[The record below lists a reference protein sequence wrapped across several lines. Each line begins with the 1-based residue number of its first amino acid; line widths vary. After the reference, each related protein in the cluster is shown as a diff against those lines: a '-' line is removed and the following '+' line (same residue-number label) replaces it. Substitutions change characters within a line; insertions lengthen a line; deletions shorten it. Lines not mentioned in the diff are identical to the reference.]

1 MAANGYDER
10 RRRLFRTASEE
21 DEMLL
26 MRRPMPV
33 RRTYALFGMLL
44 GIFPPA
50 AIFTKMLGYGL
61 SEGSGIMFLVFLLM
75 NVICA
80 VTGYWMGVA
89 LSRSVADWE
98 RESWTKMLLL
108 LPVLGMGWGAI
119 TGAAGGFIFFGIGA
133 VFGAYMAMAV
143 GAVAFTL
150 FAALHRLVWRG
161 GMIDARHFWPLASG
175 VTLVISALILG
186 M

>member
-1 MAANGYDER
+1 
-10 RRRLFRTASEE
+10 
-21 DEMLL
+21 
-26 MRRPMPV
+26 MRRPMAV
-33 RRTYALFGMLL
+33 RRTYALLGLLL

-50 AIFTKMLGYGL
+50 AIFTKMLGYGF
-61 SEGSGIMFLVFLLM
+61 SEGSGVMFLVFLVM

-80 VTGYWMGVA
+80 VAGYWMGVA
-89 LSRSVADWE
+89 LSRSVEYVE
-98 RESWTKMLLL
+98 RESWSAMLLL
-108 LPVLGMGWGAI
+108 RPVLGMGWGAA

-133 VFGAYMAMAV
+133 IFGAYMAMAV

-150 FAALHRLVWRG
+150 FAVLHRLVWRG

-186 M
+186 L

>member
-1 MAANGYDER
+1 
-10 RRRLFRTASEE
+10 
-21 DEMLL
+21 
-26 MRRPMPV
+26 MRRPV
-33 RRTYALFGMLL
+33 AARRAYALVGLML
-44 GIFPPA
+44 GVFPPA
-50 AIFTKMLGYGL
+50 AIFTQMFGYGFG
-61 SEGSGIMFLVFLLM
+61 EGSGLLFLGCLLM

-80 VTGYWMGVA
+80 VVGYWMGAA
-89 LSRSVADWE
+89 LSRLFEEWE

-108 LPVLGMGWGAI
+108 VPVFGACWGAI

-133 VFGAYMAMAV
+133 IFGAYMAMAV

-186 M
+186 L

>member
-1 MAANGYDER
+1 M
-10 RRRLFRTASEE
+10 
-21 DEMLL
+21 
-26 MRRPMPV
+26 
-33 RRTYALFGMLL
+33 RRTYALFGLLL

-50 AIFTKMLGYGL
+50 AIFTKMFGYGF
-61 SEGSGIMFLVFLLM
+61 SEGNGLVFLLLLFM
-75 NVICA
+75 NIICA

-89 LSRSVADWE
+89 LSRSVEYIE
-98 RESWTKMLLL
+98 RDSWSTMMVLA
-108 LPVLGMGWGAI
+108 PVLGMGWGAV

-143 GAVAFTL
+143 GAVAFAL

-186 M
+186 L